1 MVPLILGGLGLGLNI
16 FGMSRANKEARRAAR
31 AEDEAAERARE
42 AGEFTAKQFETKT
55 GQERAI
61 GSREV
66 SERKREGRIL
76 ASDALAIGASSGAGG
91 YESTIA
97 DIEGEAEYRMLT
109 SLYNSEQS
117 ARDLEIAAEV
127 SRREGADAGRAHT
140 AAAAGYRSQAR
151 TIGIQGAA
159 DLFGGA
165 MSLYDRYGR
174 GYNEVAA

>member
-1 MVPLILGGLGLGLNI
+1 MAALIIGAIGLGLSAAGA
-16 FGMSRANKEARRAAR
+16 GQSRRDAKRAAR
-31 AEDEAAERARE
+31 AERLAGIRAEE
-42 AGEFTAKQFETKT
+42 AGEFTAQQFEAKA

-66 SERKREGRIL
+66 AERAREGRIL
-76 ASDALAIGASSGAGG
+76 ASDARAIGAASGAGG
-91 YESTIA
+91 YETTIA

-140 AAAAGYRSQAR
+140 AAAAGYRNQAR

-159 DLFGGA
+159 DFAMGA